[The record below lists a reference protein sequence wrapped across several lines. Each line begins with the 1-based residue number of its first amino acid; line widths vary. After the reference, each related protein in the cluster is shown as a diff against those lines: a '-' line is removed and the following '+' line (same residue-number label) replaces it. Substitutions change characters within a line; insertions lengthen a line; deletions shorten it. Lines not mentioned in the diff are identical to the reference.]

1 MSLVRYPVAANAQ
14 IALAA
19 PLGLAERASDAARLA
34 DGPVEFVSEAV
45 GDAFE
50 TREAAYAVW
59 RPVLEANADWCALR
73 ETVAPVAGKPQV
85 LMPVQPSHRD
95 GRRWPTPPPPPKT
108 IWRLNVTY
116 WRLTMLSEP
125 ANAERLDQARKARRD
140 PRAEQL
146 DVAALRALAEQP
158 LRAQRLQKGLDIGLF
173 EMRAPEDPS
182 RLIADE

>member
-14 IALAA
+14 IALSA

-34 DGPVEFVSEAV
+34 IAPVDFVSEAV

-50 TREAAYAVW
+50 TREAAFAVW
-59 RPVLEANADWCALR
+59 RSALEANAEWCVLR

-108 IWRLNVTY
+108 VWRLNVTY
-116 WRLTMLSEP
+116 WRLAAPSEP
-125 ANAERLDQARKARRD
+125 ATSEPLDQARKARRD

-146 DVAALRALAEQP
+146 NVAALRALAEQP

-173 EMRAPEDPS
+173 EIQAPEDPS